1 MVMLLWVI
9 SAAVPGGF
17 RIRAVVYGTMLLVDI
32 ATIGIV
38 AIGIVAIVMQER
50 AVNSDTAT
58 RARLYPS
65 APSPSPTL
73 PPPSPPTQFGV
84 GLPDIKPSPLP
95 PRNPH

>member
-1 MVMLLWVI
+1 VVMLLWVI
-9 SAAVPGGF
+9 AAAVPGGF
-17 RIRAVVYGTMLLVDI
+17 RIRAVVYGMMLSVDI
-32 ATIGIV
+32 VAISIV

-58 RARLYPS
+58 RPS

-73 PPPSPPTQFGV
+73 PPPSPPTQFGI
-84 GLPDIKPSPLP
+84 GLPEIKPSPLP